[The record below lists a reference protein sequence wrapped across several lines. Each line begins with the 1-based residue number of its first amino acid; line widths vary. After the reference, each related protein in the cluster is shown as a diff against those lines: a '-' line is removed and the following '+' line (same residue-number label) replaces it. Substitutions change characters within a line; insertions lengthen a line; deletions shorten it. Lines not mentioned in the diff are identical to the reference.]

1 MCYHDAM
8 PKSFLRETA
17 GVFMRA
23 GVVLVTIFMLILL
36 LPAIIDTE
44 LAVGD
49 GDCNVAVLPID
60 GAILP
65 FYGLG
70 DFSLAITPDTVNR
83 FMNSVEEQGH
93 IDGVLL
99 EINSPGGTPV
109 AAERIAQRFQAS
121 SLPVIGLVG
130 DMAVSGG
137 YLVAAASDYLI
148 ASAMSDVASIGVNM
162 SYLEES
168 QKLEE
173 EGVTYVQLTTGEY
186 KDVGSPNRPITEEE
200 RALLQAD
207 LELIHDEFVRQVAEY
222 RNLSVAE
229 VDGVADGLPIPG
241 LRALDLNL
249 IDQIGGRTEARSIFA
264 NILEMDVADI
274 SFCEYERGL
283 FSFY

>member
-1 MCYHDAM
+1 MQ
-8 PKSFLRETA
+8 KSFLRETA
-17 GVFMRA
+17 GVLMRA
-23 GVVLVTIFMLILL
+23 AVVVVTIFFVIVA
-36 LPAIIDTE
+36 LPAAFESNLD
-44 LAVGD
+44 VGD
-49 GDCNVAVLPID
+49 GNCNVAVLPID

-70 DFSLAITPDTVNR
+70 DFDLAITPDSVNN
-83 FMNSVEEQGH
+83 FMNTVEEQSN
-93 IDGVLL
+93 IDAVLL

-109 AAERIAQRFQAS
+109 AAERIAQRFRDS

-168 QKLEE
+168 EKNEE
-173 EGVTYVQLTTGEY
+173 EGITYVQLTTGEY

-207 LELIHDEFVRQVAEY
+207 LDIIHDEFVRQVAEY
-222 RNLSVAE
+222 REMSIAE

-241 LRALDLNL
+241 ARAIDLNL
-249 IDQIGGRTEARSIFA
+249 IDEIGGRSEAR
-264 NILEMDVADI
+264 NVLGLILDTDPSNI
-274 SFCEYERGL
+274 SFCEYEQGIFGL
-283 FSFY
+283 Y